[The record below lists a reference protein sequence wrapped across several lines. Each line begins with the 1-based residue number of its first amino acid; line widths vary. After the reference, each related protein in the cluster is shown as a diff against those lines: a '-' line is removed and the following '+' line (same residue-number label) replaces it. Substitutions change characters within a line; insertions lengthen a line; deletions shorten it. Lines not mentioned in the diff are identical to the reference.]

1 MQLSVKDSRVVVGHK
16 PNIPV
21 EDDVAVQSL
30 QQRRSYPVED
40 SQSQTLKRKRS
51 LTELENDSSKRR
63 KSHPAYVHQAHLS
76 HRLQTSYDT
85 PTGHISKRRVSCR
98 LDYYPAHGSRCR
110 YSVDGGSPN
119 ESHAIYFCTKCPR
132 TFTTKGK
139 LDLHFGRTH
148 RSASQSSGTK
158 PTNTIIERNKQSVI
172 TNYQVQSPKRQPSV
186 IVIDPGSPFR
196 KTKRKPSVIVITD
209 DTSAVQI
216 MRRRSSHGTSSQPE
230 NSTRKRSI
238 IYINDDDSPAPKGRN
253 SSRLKKAR
261 AKLLKNEQPQRVLKE
276 SFPCPHCE
284 EVFEATGMKQE
295 HLAQSH
301 PEEFSKLTARC
312 EKCSFRFRSILDLD
326 KHAKAVHTAKGLPGN
341 NDASDGPVKVTCFVC
356 STEVAK
362 SGLRQ
367 HIKNKHPR
375 AWDQRFKLD
384 KMEKRYCPVCSRLI
398 DDEQRN
404 LKGHIRKD
412 HPDLWNR
419 ELTEQEMLAPEKKQ
433 GTQWADCEV
442 CHKRY
447 HADRLGRHM
456 ELMHSPAQEV
466 TQCL

>member
-1 MQLSVKDSRVVVGHK
+1 MQQSTKDSRVLVGHE
-16 PNIPV
+16 PNLNP
-21 EDDVAVQSL
+21 EDGVVVQNL
-30 QQRRSYPVED
+30 QQRRSYPVGD
-40 SQSQTLKRKRS
+40 RQTQSLKRKRS
-51 LTELENDSSKRR
+51 LTEMETDNSKRR
-63 KSHPAYVHQAHLS
+63 KSHPVYVHQAHVS
-76 HRLQTSYDT
+76 HGLQTSYDT
-85 PTGHISKRRVSCR
+85 PTGHSSKHSVSCQ
-98 LDYYPAHGSRCR
+98 LDYYLTPGSRHR
-110 YSVDGGSPN
+110 SSVDEGSQK

-148 RSASQSSGTK
+148 RTASRSSETIPKNG
-158 PTNTIIERNKQSVI
+158 IIERNKQSVI

-186 IVIDPGSPFR
+186 IVIDSGSPFR
-196 KTKRKPSVIVITD
+196 KTKRKPSVIVIAD
-209 DTSAVQI
+209 DASEVQI
-216 MRRRSSHGTSSQPE
+216 MRRRSSHGTSTP
-230 NSTRKRSI
+230 NTTRKRSI
-238 IYINDDDSPAPKGRN
+238 IYINDDESPAPKKRN
-253 SSRLKKAR
+253 NSRLKQAR
-261 AKLLKNEQPQRVLKE
+261 AKLLKNENPQKVLKE

-284 EVFEATGMKQE
+284 EVFEAMGTKQE
-295 HLAQSH
+295 HLAQTH

-326 KHAKAVHTAKGLPGN
+326 KHVKAVHTATGLPGN
-341 NDASDGPVKVTCFVC
+341 DDAPDGPFKVSCFVC
-356 STEVAK
+356 SMEVAK
-362 SGLRQ
+362 SSMRQ

-433 GTQWADCEV
+433 GTEWADCEV

-456 ELMHSPAQEV
+456 ELMHGPTQEA